1 MGFTAVPSG
10 LRIYDGE
17 AEEFYEPQRTTPA
30 RRKKRRLKRLR
41 YKMGLYE
48 SYKIF
53 ILLKNNC
60 TWDIY
65 TQTHMHKYIYIN

>member
-30 RRKKRRLKRLR
+30 RRKKKEIETIAL
-41 YKMGLYE
+41 
-48 SYKIF
+48 
-53 ILLKNNC
+53 
-60 TWDIY
+60 
-65 TQTHMHKYIYIN
+65 

>member
-1 MGFTAVPSG
+1 
-10 LRIYDGE
+10 
-17 AEEFYEPQRTTPA
+17 
-30 RRKKRRLKRLR
+30 LR

-65 TQTHMHKYIYIN
+65 TQTHMHKYIYIYKLDKYKYK